1 MKRRMLV
8 FRSILFAMV
17 FLIATSTA
25 VMAAKTWKFQSSWPA
40 SILLNKPDK
49 YFANLIDVLAGDE
62 LNLKYY
68 DGGSLVKSTEVFDA
82 VANGVVE
89 MATDWP
95 SYWDGKN
102 TAFSLLTSVP
112 MGFSP
117 TDYMIW
123 YWQGGGFELAQD
135 LYGKYGIVWFPHG
148 LTSPE
153 SGQRSNKQIKTLA
166 DYKGVKMRQCGR
178 VQANM
183 LGDVGGSAIF
193 MPGGEVYM
201 ALQRGTIDAGE
212 FSVPEVDWVMG
223 FQEITKY
230 WVLPGW
236 HQPGPLWG
244 VMINKKSWDSL
255 SDMTKFKFKE
265 AAMATMMW
273 SWTYYEYGSGDYTNK
288 FLEAGTKISRLDDQV
303 LEKLQQ
309 ASWKYMIEDAEKN
322 PDFAKIAY
330 SQVAFLEKMKF
341 WREIQSPFTYG
352 RTPSGL
358 DDAYK
363 QLEAIAKKHGVLDS
377 ANAIAKSTQ
386 ERQQA
391 EKFWVP
397 GTKYISNPAPVK

>member
-1 MKRRMLV
+1 
-8 FRSILFAMV
+8 
-17 FLIATSTA
+17 
-25 VMAAKTWKFQSSWPA
+25 
-40 SILLNKPDK
+40 
-49 YFANLIDVLAGDE
+49 
-62 LNLKYY
+62 
-68 DGGSLVKSTEVFDA
+68 
-82 VANGVVE
+82 
-89 MATDWP
+89 
-95 SYWDGKN
+95 
-102 TAFSLLTSVP
+102 
-112 MGFSP
+112 
-117 TDYMIW
+117 
-123 YWQGGGFELAQD
+123 
-135 LYGKYGIVWFPHG
+135 
-148 LTSPE
+148 
-153 SGQRSNKQIKTLA
+153 
-166 DYKGVKMRQCGR
+166 
-178 VQANM
+178 
-183 LGDVGGSAIF
+183 

>member
-1 MKRRMLV
+1 M
-8 FRSILFAMV
+8 
-17 FLIATSTA
+17 
-25 VMAAKTWKFQSSWPA
+25 AKTWKFQSSWPA

-49 YFANLIDVLAGDE
+49 YFANLIDILCGDE
-62 LNLKYY
+62 LTLKYY
-68 DGGSLVKSTEVFDA
+68 DGGSLVGSTEVFDA

-112 MGFSP
+112 MGFTP

-123 YWQGGGFELAQD
+123 YWQGGGFEMAQE
-135 LYGKYGIVWFPHG
+135 LYGKYGIVYIPHG

-153 SGQRSNKQIKTLA
+153 SGQRSNKPIKTLA

-223 FQEITKY
+223 FQEITKF

-255 SDMTKFKFKE
+255 SDESKFKFKE
-265 AAMATMMW
+265 AGMATMMW
-273 SWTYYEYGSGDYTNK
+273 SWTYFEYGSGEFTNK
-288 FLEAGTKISRLDDQV
+288 FIEAGTKISRLDDDV

-330 SQVAFLEKMKF
+330 SQLAFFKTMKF
-341 WREIQSPFTYG
+341 WREIQAPFTYG

-358 DDAYK
+358 DETYEK
-363 QLEAIAKKHGVLDS
+363 VKAIAQKHGVLES
-377 ANAIAKSTQ
+377 AIKIEKDVRARMTAQ
-386 ERQQA
+386 
-391 EKFWVP
+391 KFWAP
-397 GTKYISNPAPVK
+397 GTKYISNPMPAK

>member
-1 MKRRMLV
+1 MKRRVLV
-8 FRSILFAMV
+8 FCSILLAMSFIV
-17 FLIATSTA
+17 ASSTA
-25 VMAAKTWKFQSSWPA
+25 VMAKTWKFQSSWPA

-49 YFANLIDVLAGDE
+49 YFANLIDILCGDE
-62 LNLKYY
+62 LTLKYY
-68 DGGSLVKSTEVFDA
+68 DGGSLVGSTEVFDA

-112 MGFSP
+112 MGFTP

-123 YWQGGGFELAQD
+123 YWQGGGFEMAQE
-135 LYGKYGIVWFPHG
+135 LYGKYGIVYIPHG

-153 SGQRSNKQIKTLA
+153 SGQRSNKPIKTLA

-223 FQEITKY
+223 FQEITKF

-244 VMINKKSWDSL
+244 VMVNKKAWDSL
-255 SDMTKFKFKE
+255 SDESKFKFKE
-265 AAMATMMW
+265 AGMATMMW
-273 SWTYYEYGSGDYTNK
+273 SWTYFEYGSGEFTNK
-288 FLEAGTKISRLDDQV
+288 FIEAGTKISRLDDDV

-330 SQVAFLEKMKF
+330 SQLAFFKTMKF
-341 WREIQSPFTYG
+341 WREIQAPFTYG

-358 DDAYK
+358 DETYEK
-363 QLEAIAKKHGVLDS
+363 VKAIAQKHGVLES
-377 ANAIAKSTQ
+377 AIKI
-386 ERQQA
+386 ERDVRARMTAQ
-391 EKFWVP
+391 KFWAP
-397 GTKYISNPAPVK
+397 GTKYISNPMPAK

>member
-1 MKRRMLV
+1 MKRRVLV
-8 FRSILFAMV
+8 FCSILLAMS
-17 FLIATSTA
+17 FLVASSTA
-25 VMAAKTWKFQSSWPA
+25 VMAKTWKFQSSWPA

-49 YFANLIDVLAGDE
+49 YFANLIDILCGDE
-62 LNLKYY
+62 LTLKYY
-68 DGGSLVKSTEVFDA
+68 DGGSLVGSTEVFDA

-112 MGFSP
+112 MGFTP

-123 YWQGGGFELAQD
+123 YWQGGGFEMAQE
-135 LYGKYGIVWFPHG
+135 LYGKYGIVYFPHG

-153 SGQRSNKQIKTLA
+153 SGQRSNKPIKTLA

-223 FQEITKY
+223 FQEITKF

-255 SDMTKFKFKE
+255 SDESKFKFKE
-265 AAMATMMW
+265 AGMATMMW
-273 SWTYYEYGSGDYTNK
+273 SWTYFEYGSGEFTNK
-288 FLEAGTKISRLDDQV
+288 FIEAGTKISRLDDDV

-330 SQVAFLEKMKF
+330 SQLAFFKKMKL
-341 WREIQSPFTYG
+341 WREIQAPFTYG

-358 DDAYK
+358 DETFEK
-363 QLEAIAKKHGVLDS
+363 VKAIAQKHGVLES
-377 ANAIAKSTQ
+377 AINIEKDVRARMTAQ
-386 ERQQA
+386 
-391 EKFWVP
+391 KFWAP
-397 GTKYISNPAPVK
+397 GTKYISNPMPAK